1 MFKLTCLVVI
11 ACVLTGCPA
20 SAEGGA
26 VDDDATTC
34 LLKPKQVIDLGSP
47 VFGLL
52 AKVLVDR
59 ADKVKHGQAIASL
72 NTTVEEAQ
80 LALDRHRAENTTQLE
95 SAQTN
100 LAWDQRELSRKQK
113 LANNMFSRINDVDE
127 YETKVEQDQIS
138 IRKAQADQKQ
148 AMLEAARSEAQL
160 NLKIIKSPVD
170 GVVTELKLAPGEY
183 VYETKPIMTI
193 VQFDPL
199 NADIVLPSNRYNS
212 IRIGMPAKLHLGAP
226 VNEVLPVVVDA
237 IDPVIDAASDTFRV
251 RLVLPNP
258 DNKIPAGI
266 HCSASLDG
274 ETN

>member
-1 MFKLTCLVVI
+1 MFKVVCLVVFV
-11 ACVLTGCPA
+11 CVLGVSPA
-20 SAEGGA
+20 LAQGTA
-26 VDDDATTC
+26 IDDDATTC
-34 LLKPKQVIDLGSP
+34 LLKPKQVIDVGSP

-59 ADKVKHGQAIASL
+59 ADKVKHGQVVASL

-80 LALDRHRAENTTQLE
+80 LALDRHRAENTAQLE

-100 LAWDQRELSRKQK
+100 LGWNQRELARKQK

-138 IRKAQADQKQ
+138 VRKAQADQRQ
-148 AMLEAARSEAQL
+148 ATLEAARSEAQL

-193 VQFDPL
+193 AQFDPL

-212 IRIGMPAKLHLGAP
+212 VHIGMVAKLNLGAP
-226 VNEVLPVVVDA
+226 VNEALQATVDA

-258 DNKIPAGI
+258 SNKIPAGI
-266 HCSASLDG
+266 HCSAILF
-274 ETN
+274 

>member
-1 MFKLTCLVVI
+1 MLKVVCLVACI
-11 ACVLTGCPA
+11 CVLGRFTA
-20 SAEGGA
+20 LAEA
-26 VDDDATTC
+26 AAIDDDTTTC

-59 ADKVKHGQAIASL
+59 ADKVKRDQPVASL

-80 LALDRHRAENTTQLE
+80 LALDRLRAQNTSQLE
-95 SAQTN
+95 SAQTDLEWN
-100 LAWDQRELSRKQK
+100 QRELARKQK

-127 YETKVEQDQIS
+127 YQTKVEQDQIS
-138 IRKAQADQKQ
+138 IRKALADQKQ
-148 AMLEAARSEAQL
+148 AALEAARSEAQL

-199 NADIVLPSNRYNS
+199 NIDIVLPSNRYKS
-212 IRIGMPAKLHLGAP
+212 VSIGMVAKLHLGAP
-226 VNEVLPVVVDA
+226 INETLPATVDA

-266 HCSASLDG
+266 HCSVNLS
-274 ETN
+274 